1 MDAQKYIDRDPAVR
15 RMADLEETAWIN
27 PRFLPFDMTDAVC
40 QLVVSDEDIQDAA
53 DRLQRFAPFI
63 AKCFPETAESG
74 GIIESPLAA
83 IPHRQQALQDAY
95 RCEIPGRLLLK
106 MDSHLPI
113 AGSVKARGGISE
125 VLKHAEQLALAAG
138 KLRPDSDGLG
148 LGKVLDYLGI
158 PY

>member
-83 IPHRQQALQDAY
+83 IPHRLKIGRDDAPS
-95 RCEIPGRLLLK
+95 RSP
-106 MDSHLPI
+106 S
-113 AGSVKARGGISE
+113 
-125 VLKHAEQLALAAG
+125 ALAVTADAPSSRVSSSAARTISS
-138 KLRPDSDGLG
+138 LVNLHLG
-148 LGKVLDYLGI
+148 GMFCPSVYKTNVMQYLF
-158 PY
+158 